1 MNKEN
6 ISQVFEK
13 STGIW
18 IKYNNKTGKVIERSI
33 NDKPFENVKIQT
45 TVLKPKTK
53 GCMNG
58 G

>member
-6 ISQVFEK
+6 ISQIFEK

-45 TVLKPKTK
+45 TVLKPKQ
-53 GCMNG
+53 MDA
-58 G
+58 

>member
-1 MNKEN
+1 MEKN

-13 STGIW
+13 SMNRW

-45 TVLKPKTK
+45 TVIKPKI
-53 GCMNG
+53 G
-58 G
+58 